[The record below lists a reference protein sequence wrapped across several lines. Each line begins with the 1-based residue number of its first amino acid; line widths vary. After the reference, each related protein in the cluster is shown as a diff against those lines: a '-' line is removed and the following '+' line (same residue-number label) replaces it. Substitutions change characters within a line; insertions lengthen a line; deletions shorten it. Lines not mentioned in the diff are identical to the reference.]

1 MTAWLAVASA
11 DHVRRGRDGGFM
23 QVGHGKLA
31 PLRGIRPGDGIAYYS
46 PSIVFGSKSPYRA
59 FTALGTVAEREP
71 YIADM
76 GGGFQPARRDVLWED
91 TADAPIAPLL
101 QRLSFSAGRKNWA
114 QALRFGL
121 LAVSAEDFAVIR
133 AAMGLA
139 AATPESPLRPPSREN
154 HPACR

>member
-31 PLRGIRPGDGIAYYS
+31 PLRRIRPGDGIAYYS

-59 FTALGTVAEREP
+59 FTALGIVAEREP

-139 AATPESPLRPPSREN
+139 STTPESPLRPPSREN